1 MNFFGPTSNE
11 PVRCESKKGRK
22 WGLTVSLK
30 LSLGDNHGT
39 DYDFDSDEM
48 LKKLDETARKEH
60 RTRSELLRE
69 TARRYLSVESQLSK
83 SGGSTWGSA

>member
-1 MNFFGPTSNE
+1 M
-11 PVRCESKKGRK
+11 
-22 WGLTVSLK
+22 GLDGIIETI
-30 LSLGDNHGT
+30 LGDNHGT
-39 DYDFDSDEM
+39 VYDFDSDEM